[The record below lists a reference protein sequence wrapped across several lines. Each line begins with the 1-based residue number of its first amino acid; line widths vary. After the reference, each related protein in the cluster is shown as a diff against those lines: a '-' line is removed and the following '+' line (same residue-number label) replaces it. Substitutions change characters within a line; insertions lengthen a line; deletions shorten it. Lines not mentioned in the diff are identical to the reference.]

1 MKNQY
6 LALLLMPVI
15 MASSCENEMIEKD
28 KPLDDGIMCTL
39 EAKAGLNVN
48 VSLQNSSNLE
58 QTGITVT
65 AKDGLYTEILVAY
78 PPHQL
83 FFNGAYERKG
93 NYIISVSKAG
103 YKTFVSNVIGV
114 TKDSCHVIPQ
124 IVNVV
129 LQPE

>member
-6 LALLLMPVI
+6 LALLLLPMLI
-15 MASSCENEMIEKD
+15 SSSCENELIEKD

-39 EAKAGLNVN
+39 EAKAGLNIN

-58 QTGITVT
+58 QIGITVT
-65 AKDGLYTEILVAY
+65 AKDGLYTENLVAY

-83 FFNGAYERKG
+83 NFIGAYERKG
-93 NYIISVSKAG
+93 NYIITVSKAG
-103 YKTFVSNVIGV
+103 YKTFVSNVISV

-124 IVNVV
+124 IVNVI

>member
-15 MASSCENEMIEKD
+15 MASSCENEAIEKEN
-28 KPLDDGIMCTL
+28 PIDDGIVCTM
-39 EAKAGLNVN
+39 EAKAGLNVS

-58 QTGITVT
+58 QIGITVT
-65 AKDGLYTEILVAY
+65 AKDGLYTENLVAY

-83 FFNGAYERKG
+83 NFTGAFERKG
-93 NYIISVSKAG
+93 NYIITVSKTG
-103 YKTFVSNVIGV
+103 YKTYTSGVINVIA
-114 TKDSCHVIPQ
+114 DRCHVIPQ

-129 LQPE
+129 LEVE